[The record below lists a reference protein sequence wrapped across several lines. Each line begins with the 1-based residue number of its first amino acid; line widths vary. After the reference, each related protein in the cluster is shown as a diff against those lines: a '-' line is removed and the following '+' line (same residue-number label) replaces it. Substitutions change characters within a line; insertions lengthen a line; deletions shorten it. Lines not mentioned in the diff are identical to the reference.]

1 MCSTSLIQQTA
12 TIMTKP
18 LIQAACGDILPVHE
32 NREAPFH
39 RLCMNWVVVTDV
51 KGNRRPEMRWRTNS

>member
-1 MCSTSLIQQTA
+1 VCCTSLTQQAA

-18 LIQAACGDILPVHE
+18 LIQAGSGDTSPVHE
-32 NREAPFH
+32 KREVKFH
-39 RLCMNWVVVTDV
+39 SLCMNWVVVTDV